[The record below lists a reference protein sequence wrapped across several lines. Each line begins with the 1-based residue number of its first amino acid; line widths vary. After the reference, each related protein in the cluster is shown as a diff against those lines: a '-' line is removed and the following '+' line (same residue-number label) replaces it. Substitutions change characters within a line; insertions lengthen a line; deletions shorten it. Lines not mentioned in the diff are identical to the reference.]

1 MKYKLLLLLLGFCY
15 GLPTYADGWV
25 ILDTVG
31 IVSIDIEVDY
41 SNRSM
46 RQITKA
52 ARRIHKIAKTLDH
65 QAKLDSIFPKIH
77 LYETGNNGKIS
88 IGGKFEMRE
97 DPPRPI
103 RLSILLSAELFNE
116 ETVMQLYRYAVSIKD
131 RLYSEEIENLVD
143 SCVLKRAGII
153 P

>member
-15 GLPTYADGWV
+15 GLPTYADGWA
-25 ILDTVG
+25 IIDTVG
-31 IVSIDIEVDY
+31 IVNIEIVVDY
-41 SNRSM
+41 SDRSE

-52 ARRIHKIAKTLDH
+52 ARRIYKIAKTLNH
-65 QAKLDSIFPKIH
+65 QAKLDSIFLQID
-77 LYETGNNGKIS
+77 LYETGTNGFIALGPEFELQGNIPQLIGLGITLPASLFREKI
-88 IGGKFEMRE
+88 
-97 DPPRPI
+97 
-103 RLSILLSAELFNE
+103 
-116 ETVMQLYRYAVSIKD
+116 VMQLYRYAVSIKD